1 LFYYICRNDY
11 SLLLLLQAPVASPNL
26 EVINGGYG
34 IKNPLLS
41 PEYNLLK
48 EKGEFGGNIR
58 V

>member
-48 EKGEFGGNIR
+48 EKGEFGG
-58 V
+58 